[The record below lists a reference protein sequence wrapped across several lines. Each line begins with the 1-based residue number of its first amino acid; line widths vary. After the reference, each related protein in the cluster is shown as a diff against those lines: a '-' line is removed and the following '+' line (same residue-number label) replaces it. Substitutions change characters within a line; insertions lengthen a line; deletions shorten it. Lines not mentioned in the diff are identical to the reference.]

1 MCSKAVAYLA
11 LVAEHAIALQK
22 FWEQVGRG
30 VNNAASYLR
39 QDPYRGDDFE
49 PRALGGMRS
58 EVSHGRTQSARAY
71 ESLLDDSLREDDY
84 DRPKSSAHHS
94 GRQSRERSTYRH

>member
-1 MCSKAVAYLA
+1 M
-11 LVAEHAIALQK
+11 
-22 FWEQVGRG
+22 
-30 VNNAASYLR
+30 NNAASYLR

-58 EVSHGRTQSARAY
+58 EVSRGRTQSARTY
-71 ESLLDDSLREDDY
+71 ETLLDDSLREDDY
-84 DRPKSSAHHS
+84 DRPRSNAYHS

>member
-1 MCSKAVAYLA
+1 M
-11 LVAEHAIALQK
+11 
-22 FWEQVGRG
+22 
-30 VNNAASYLR
+30 NNAASYLR

-58 EVSHGRTQSARAY
+58 EVSRGHTQNARAY

-84 DRPKSSAHHS
+84 DRPRSGAYHG
-94 GRQSRERSTYRH
+94 GRQSRERSTYRR

>member
-1 MCSKAVAYLA
+1 M
-11 LVAEHAIALQK
+11 
-22 FWEQVGRG
+22 
-30 VNNAASYLR
+30 NNAASYLR

-58 EVSHGRTQSARAY
+58 EVSRGRAQSARAY

-84 DRPKSSAHHS
+84 DIPRLAAYQS